1 VNAGSGATPVV
12 LVTGAAGGIGAACV
26 ARFAAAGWRVVA
38 TDVNAAGLD
47 ALPNEAVVD
56 RVVGDVRTAGG
67 CRSIVQRALEATAG
81 RLDALVNAAGVWREG
96 PVAECTEDD
105 YDVVMDVNAKGTA
118 FMCAAAIP
126 SLQATR
132 GAIVN
137 IASDAGRQGNLNAAV
152 YCASKG
158 AVVLFTRALAL
169 ELAPFDV
176 RANTISPADVRT
188 PMLEFQATRY
198 GGGDPDA
205 YYQALLAK
213 YPQGEG
219 ARFIEPAEVA
229 ELVFYL
235 CSPAAASITGG
246 DFPIDRGYSAGK

>member
-1 VNAGSGATPVV
+1 
-12 LVTGAAGGIGAACV
+12 
-26 ARFAAAGWRVVA
+26 
-38 TDVNAAGLD
+38 
-47 ALPNEAVVD
+47 
-56 RVVGDVRTAGG
+56 
-67 CRSIVQRALEATAG
+67 
-81 RLDALVNAAGVWREG
+81 
-96 PVAECTEDD
+96 
-105 YDVVMDVNAKGTA
+105 
-118 FMCAAAIP
+118 MCSAAIP
-126 SLQATR
+126 ALQATR

-158 AVVLFTRALAL
+158 AVVLFTKALAL

-176 RANTISPADVRT
+176 RANTVSPADVRT
-188 PMLEFQATRY
+188 PMLEFQAMRY
-198 GGGDPDA
+198 GGGDPEG
-205 YYQALLAK
+205 YYRSLLAK
-213 YPQGEG
+213 YPQGER